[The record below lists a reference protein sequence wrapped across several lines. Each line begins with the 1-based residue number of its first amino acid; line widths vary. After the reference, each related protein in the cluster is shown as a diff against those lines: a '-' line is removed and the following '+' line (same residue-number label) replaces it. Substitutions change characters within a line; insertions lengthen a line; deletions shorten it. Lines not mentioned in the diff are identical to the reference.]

1 MTPEMIGKFLGVAR
15 KGLNSQIGLAVLP
28 TDDVKAVDFSVS
40 NTNSDVDY
48 ASSVVKQSVASSE
61 ALFGTEKLNSHQ
73 SKLASQIDNNTIE
86 ALYPMFANFMEF
98 FINRMTEKY
107 KFKVRFHDENV
118 PDQKAERK
126 ALFNDFSKIGFVDM
140 QLAARCND
148 MNVFEYTRHL
158 QISKN
163 CFDVKGMIIPLNQYL
178 TPPVQTRTGT
188 STTTKLPENP
198 LTKGSVGRPPK
209 PESDSESTEA
219 SWARGSNELKQEFN
233 E

>member
-1 MTPEMIGKFLGVAR
+1 
-15 KGLNSQIGLAVLP
+15 
-28 TDDVKAVDFSVS
+28 
-40 NTNSDVDY
+40 
-48 ASSVVKQSVASSE
+48 
-61 ALFGTEKLNSHQ
+61 
-73 SKLASQIDNNTIE
+73 
-86 ALYPMFANFMEF
+86 MEF

-163 CFDVKGMIIPLNQYL
+163 CFDVKGMVIPLNQYL

-188 STTTKLPENP
+188 STTTKPPENP

-233 E
+233 D